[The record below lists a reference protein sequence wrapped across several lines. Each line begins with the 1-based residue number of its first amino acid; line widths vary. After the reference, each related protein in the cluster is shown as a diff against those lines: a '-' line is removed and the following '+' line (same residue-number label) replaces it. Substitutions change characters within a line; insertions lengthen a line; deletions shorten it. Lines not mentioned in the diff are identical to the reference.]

1 MWFLAWPPTI
11 FQKWQLP
18 VKQLQASSFLIT
30 CTDCEV
36 YFSLQIV
43 EKTTKFPSAGGCSG
57 IRPTWGFH
65 PGVWGSITS
74 TTSTT
79 TCLSFI
85 HFNFSV
91 FSFFFF
97 VMFFF
102 FIFLTRSR
110 FPLHVSFSLMPT
122 FYFSF
127 IPYIHILILVC
138 SLLFP
143 CVPNFFLIFW
153 IHFFSQCF
161 FFLTFLLTPI
171 LFTLFTSPVHLPL
184 CTFTSFAFTPS
195 PYFFLVLYLN
205 PFTCHVQACLPS
217 FHVIHLPLPF
227 FYCS

>member
-1 MWFLAWPPTI
+1 MALGLHEAFT
-11 FQKWQLP
+11 QE
-18 VKQLQASSFLIT
+18 S
-30 CTDCEV
+30 EV
-36 YFSLQIV
+36 
-43 EKTTKFPSAGGCSG
+43 
-57 IRPTWGFH
+57 
-65 PGVWGSITS
+65 ITS
-74 TTSTT
+74 TTSAT

-85 HFNFSV
+85 HFNFSF
-91 FSFFFF
+91 FSFFLCH
-97 VMFFF
+97 V
-102 FIFLTRSR
+102 FLLH
-110 FPLHVSFSLMPT
+110 FPNTFQISTPCLLLLLSYRVFLISLMPT
-122 FYFSF
+122 LYFPF

-143 CVPNFFLIFW
+143 SVPNFILIFW
-153 IHFFSQCF
+153 IRFFSLC

-195 PYFFLVLYLN
+195 PYFFLLLCLN